1 MKIFIQIFTK
11 IELGQY
17 KVAYE
22 TNKNSVLSLEEHY
35 AKPELGMRLVKC
47 LKLKR

>member
-1 MKIFIQIFTK
+1 MKIFIQKFTK

-22 TNKNSVLSLEEHY
+22 TNKNSVLSFEEHY